1 MNKVFKIQQ
10 KLLIYLI
17 IKSLKIV
24 EAMIFDEVHDFQITS
39 FLLFSVGLEKDIV
52 GNTLLTDK
60 FTLI

>member
-1 MNKVFKIQQ
+1 
-10 KLLIYLI
+10 
-17 IKSLKIV
+17 
-24 EAMIFDEVHDFQITS
+24 MIFDEVHDFQITS